1 MRKDKE
7 INMAKRPVFVPKFEG
22 VTLVDIVD
30 VEFEWFAGM
39 HFTQKQKSIRSLHE
53 AFRSQHSE
61 AQILEISS
69 KSEIELGTK
78 LSAFNLMFKT
88 KSGKNISV
96 ESIFQAS
103 KVFSNGGPYKDI
115 MEMTSRDAKKDER
128 LKNSG
133 NLIAFEYRD
142 TRWELEPKTAFYDW
156 LYLNALNLNDDIKQ
170 AALSYNA
177 FTDIEFNPQKSINCQ
192 AYSIALYIALTKR
205 NLLIDDVVPP
215 RDEFIELVEKFTIK
229 NTSDG
234 LLF

>member
-1 MRKDKE
+1 
-7 INMAKRPVFVPKFEG
+7 MAKRPVFVPKFDG
-22 VTLVDIVD
+22 ATLVDIVD

-53 AFRSQHSE
+53 AYRSKHSDVK
-61 AQILEISS
+61 ILEISS

-78 LSAFNLMFKT
+78 LSAFNLIFRT
-88 KSGKNISV
+88 KSCKSISV
-96 ESIFQAS
+96 ESIFQSS

-115 MEMTSRDAKKDER
+115 MEMTSRDAKQDER

-142 TRWELEPKTAFYDW
+142 TRWGLEPKTAFYDW
-156 LYLNALNLNDDIKQ
+156 LYLNALNLNADLKQ
-170 AALSYNA
+170 AALAYNA

-192 AYSIALYIALTKR
+192 AYSIALFVALTRR
-205 NLLIDDVVPP
+205 NLLVDGAIPP
-215 RDEFIELVEKFTIK
+215 KDEFIKLVSKFTIK

>member
-1 MRKDKE
+1 
-7 INMAKRPVFVPKFEG
+7 MAKRPVFVPKFDG
-22 VTLVDIVD
+22 ATLVDIVD
-30 VEFEWFAGM
+30 IEFEWFAGM

-53 AFRSQHSE
+53 AYRSQYQE

-88 KSGKNISV
+88 KSGKSISV
-96 ESIFQAS
+96 ESTFQAS
-103 KVFSNGGPYKDI
+103 KVFTNGGPYKDI

-133 NLIAFEYRD
+133 NLIAFEYRY

-156 LYLNALNLNDDIKQ
+156 LYLNALNLNDDLKQ
-170 AALSYNA
+170 QALAYDA

-192 AYSIALYIALTKR
+192 AYSIALHVALSKR
-205 NLLIDDVVPP
+205 NLLVSGLIPP
-215 RDEFIELVEKFTIK
+215 KDEFIQLVEKFTIK

>member
-1 MRKDKE
+1 
-7 INMAKRPVFVPKFEG
+7 MAKRPIFVPKFDG
-22 VTLVDIVD
+22 ATLVDIVD

-53 AFRSQHSE
+53 AYRSQQPE
-61 AQILEISS
+61 AHILEISS

-88 KSGKNISV
+88 KSGKSISV

-115 MEMTSRDAKKDER
+115 MDMTSRDAKKDER

-133 NLIAFEYRD
+133 NLVAFEYRD

-156 LYLNALNLNDDIKQ
+156 VYLNALNLNNDLKER
-170 AALSYNA
+170 ALAYNA

-192 AYSIALYIALTKR
+192 AYSIALFVALTKR
-205 NLLIDDVVPP
+205 NLLVGGAIPP
-215 RDEFIELVEKFTIK
+215 KDEFIQLVEKFTIK

>member
-1 MRKDKE
+1 
-7 INMAKRPVFVPKFEG
+7 MAKRPVFVPKFDG
-22 VTLVDIVD
+22 VTLVDIIE
-30 VEFEWFAGM
+30 VEFEWFPGM

-53 AFRSQHSE
+53 AYLTQNPE
-61 AQILEISS
+61 AKILEISS

-88 KSGKNISV
+88 KSGKSISV

-103 KVFSNGGPYKDI
+103 KVFSNGGPYKEI
-115 MEMTSRDAKKDER
+115 MDMTSRDAKKDER

-142 TRWELEPKTAFYDW
+142 SRWELEPKTAFYDW
-156 LYLNALNLNDDIKQ
+156 LYLNALNLNDNLKEQ
-170 AALSYNA
+170 ALAYNA

-192 AYSIALYIALTKR
+192 AYSIALFVALTKCD
-205 NLLIDDVVPP
+205 LLVGGVIPP
-215 RDEFIELVEKFTIK
+215 KDEFIQLVEQFKIK